1 MVGRPGKT
9 RLAAACSLVRA
20 ARLMAASG
28 ALLISGC
35 ASEPI
40 EGTPADAATMEPA
53 DAVVAGPA
61 AAAFAAEPTE
71 CPLQPQVSAAQTGRL
86 ALQLALELD
95 GAPFGLGEITS
106 DGLGGTVELSFLAY
120 YLTNFRF
127 LDAKGAAHPAVLL
140 DADDA
145 PLAYGLGLVNVDD
158 PRTQQ
163 LRLAVT
169 PGQYQALIFSVG
181 VPAVCNAL
189 DPTTRGYPLSIE
201 TEMNWGWTMLNLRL
215 EGSHLSSV
223 DGNYALEY
231 HLGLVDDYRTVQVPA
246 AIDLRRAPLE
256 RTLAFELHQ
265 FLGIGQTTSE
275 RSYRE
280 LVDSLISP
288 GTFLLR

>member
-1 MVGRPGKT
+1 MVGNSAKT
-9 RLAAACSLVRA
+9 SLAVVCSLARA
-20 ARLMAASG
+20 ARLMTGG
-28 ALLISGC
+28 ALLIIGC

-40 EGTPADAATMEPA
+40 EDTPADAATAEPA
-53 DAVVAGPA
+53 DAIVAGPA

-71 CPLQPQVSAAQTGRL
+71 CPLQPPVTAAQTGRL

-95 GAPFGLGEITS
+95 GVPFGLGETTS
-106 DGLGGTVELSFLAY
+106 DGLGGTLKLSFLAY
-120 YLTNFRF
+120 YLTNFRL

-140 DADDA
+140 GADDA

-158 PRTQQ
+158 PSTQR

-189 DPTTRGYPLSIE
+189 DPTTRGYPLSVE

-215 EGSHLSSV
+215 EGSRLSSV
-223 DGNYALEY
+223 EGNYALEY
-231 HLGLVDDYRTVQVPA
+231 HLGMPDDYRTLQVPA
-246 AIDLRRAPLE
+246 VIDVRRAPLE

-265 FLGIGQTTSE
+265 FLGIGQRTLQ
-275 RSYRE
+275 RPYRE
-280 LVDSLISP
+280 LVDTLISP